1 MGKFLGSFG
10 KKAAHSGLQFA
21 CLTTCC
27 RPEQRSEL
35 LNRKRG
41 DNNEIN
47 PNSRALLQLANVVWG
62 NVIFLH
68 LSVILFTGGGVVSQ
82 HALQLVSQHALQGG
96 SPGPHLEGK
105 LRDLAGGGL
114 QAHTQGVSRPTPG
127 GVSRFTPRGLSRPTP
142 GGGGC
147 VSQHALRQTPHEWLL
162 PRAVRIL
169 LECILVSTGI
179 GENISLGQ
187 NCPS

>member
-10 KKAAHSGLQFA
+10 TKAAHSGLQFA

-47 PNSRALLQLANVVWG
+47 PNSRALLPPANEVWG

-68 LSVILFTGGGVVSQ
+68 LSVILFTGGGGWHPSM
-82 HALQLVSQHALQGG
+82 
-96 SPGPHLEGK
+96 PCM
-105 LRDLAGGGL
+105 GGL
-114 QAHTQGVSRPTPG
+114 QAHTRRRSWGIWPG
-127 GVSRFTPRGLSRPTP
+127 GSP
-142 GGGGC
+142 GSHPGGGC
-147 VSQHALRQTPHEWLL
+147 VSQQALRQTPPWMATGQYACYWNAFLFLL
-162 PRAVRIL
+162 SLEKIFLWGRAVNLDFINGAKYSKRIKKL
-169 LECILVSTGI
+169 KSYI
-179 GENISLGQ
+179 
-187 NCPS
+187 